1 MSFFDDDDFDEPT
14 HVAHEAAP
22 RRASSRRPG
31 LGGGLTPDPQQARVR
46 QMVALG
52 VIVLVLILLTLA
64 INGCVKSG
72 RTNALKDYSRD
83 VTALLQE
90 SKSEVAGPLFETL
103 GSGQDATEM
112 VPKLNS
118 LRETAENEAD
128 RAKNFSP
135 PGDDRGKAAQ
145 HDLELAMNL
154 RASAIR
160 TIAERLP
167 AALGDAD
174 TSASAVD
181 AIAGQMQA
189 LLASDVII
197 ISRTK
202 PLIDEALKDAGV
214 SGAEV
219 DGGAVRIV
227 ADAAW
232 LTPDTVASKLGAT
245 GGGGGGSSTSGTVR
259 NRSDETPT
267 TAGRHGNGI
276 TGVTAGGTALTAGET
291 ATVSGNQI
299 NVQVAN
305 QGEADE
311 TNVDVGATFTP
322 AGGKAVSFK
331 TTVKTITKGA
341 SVDVPLK
348 LPATVK
354 GSGELKVQVG
364 GVPGEENLSNN
375 EQTFTVTFGG

>member
-1 MSFFDDDDFDEPT
+1 VSFFDDDDFDEPT

-22 RRASSRRPG
+22 RRTSRRPG
-31 LGGGLTPDPQQARVR
+31 LGGGGGGLSPDPQQARVR

-83 VTALLQE
+83 VTAVLQE
-90 SKSEVAGPLFETL
+90 SKSEVAEPLFAAL
-103 GSGQDATEM
+103 SSGEDATAL

-118 LRETAENEAD
+118 LRETADNEAK

-154 RASAIR
+154 RSQAIR
-160 TIAERLP
+160 TIADRLP
-167 AALGDAD
+167 SALGDPD
-174 TSASAVD
+174 TSQPAID

-197 ISRTK
+197 IARTK

-214 SGAEV
+214 SGASV
-219 DGGAVRIV
+219 QYTRIV
-227 ADAAW
+227 SDASW
-232 LTPDTVASKLGAT
+232 LTPETVTTKLGAT
-245 GGGGGGSSTSGTVR
+245 GGGGTASSGAVKD
-259 NRSDETPT
+259 RSKDTPT

-276 TGVTAGGTALTAGET
+276 TGASIGGTTLTAGES
-291 ATVSGNQI
+291 ATVTGRDLKI
-299 NVQVAN
+299 QVAN

-311 TNVDVGATFTP
+311 SNVDVGGTFTP
-322 AGGKAVSFK
+322 ASGKAISFK
-331 TTVKTITKGA
+331 TTVKTITQGA
-341 SVDVPLK
+341 SVDVPIT
-348 LPATVK
+348 LPATVR
-354 GSGELKVQVG
+354 GEGELKIQVG
-364 GVPGEENLSNN
+364 GVPGEENLTNN
-375 EQTFTVTFGG
+375 TQTFTVTFGG